1 MYSENKELMY
11 KYTGCDQVLYQ
22 AFRCFTARKL
32 KRSWDR
38 EQLNGQIS
46 NYVQVARMY
55 ILPNFPPE
63 CGRKFHENWLRNGK
77 FSIKFNFL
85 SFLAHF

>member
-46 NYVQVARMY
+46 NYVLCTSGSRYLQVACY
-55 ILPNFPPE
+55 TAL
-63 CGRKFHENWLRNGK
+63 H
-77 FSIKFNFL
+77 
-85 SFLAHF
+85 

>member
-1 MYSENKELMY
+1 MYSENKKLMY

-46 NYVQVARMY
+46 NYVQVVVGIYKLHVTLHCTR
-55 ILPNFPPE
+55 
-63 CGRKFHENWLRNGK
+63 
-77 FSIKFNFL
+77 
-85 SFLAHF
+85 